1 MINRLYLVHD
11 EDYSYKIVVSAQNA
25 KDALKKLNTFLK
37 ETKQVGD
44 LWRDLKW
51 VADLCDNDKVLE
63 QDDKKMRGNISEGR
77 KYRDLILNQ
86 LKSEIEISDDQI
98 GSIMKRLNNSTSD
111 ELERVYEAFERFGV
125 QVILDIISE

>member
-37 ETKQVGD
+37 ETKQAGD

-63 QDDKKMRGNISEGR
+63 QSG
-77 KYRDLILNQ
+77 
-86 LKSEIEISDDQI
+86 
-98 GSIMKRLNNSTSD
+98 
-111 ELERVYEAFERFGV
+111 
-125 QVILDIISE
+125 